1 MLKKEVTELFADH
14 EGALKQYFKFYCN
27 LGTKELGYDLT
38 QKLQN
43 LHFKEF
49 SKLSYQSKIVP
60 IIMTVEDIQST
71 FKNMIRQFQMNKL
84 EATESVKGTSR
95 TLTSEDGKDAI
106 NSNYMNYE
114 TFKKTLVRLSII
126 GCEYLGGQD
135 AEGVRKLEELNR
147 KRE

>member
-1 MLKKEVTELFADH
+1 
-14 EGALKQYFKFYCN
+14 
-27 LGTKELGYDLT
+27 
-38 QKLQN
+38 
-43 LHFKEF
+43 
-49 SKLSYQSKIVP
+49 
-60 IIMTVEDIQST
+60 
-71 FKNMIRQFQMNKL
+71 MNKL